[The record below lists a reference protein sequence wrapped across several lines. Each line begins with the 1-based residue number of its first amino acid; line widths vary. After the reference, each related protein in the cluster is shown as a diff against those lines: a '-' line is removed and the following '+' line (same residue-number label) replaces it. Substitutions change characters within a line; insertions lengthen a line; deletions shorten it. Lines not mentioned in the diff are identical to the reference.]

1 MKGTEFPLK
10 SERRNSAHSLPVIQ
24 YSVQNISRSNNMK
37 EINREDTNG
46 KGGSKLPLFSEGG
59 HERFLQD
66 L

>member
-1 MKGTEFPLK
+1 
-10 SERRNSAHSLPVIQ
+10 
-24 YSVQNISRSNNMK
+24 MK